1 MQAIGSSRG
10 KPHEQITG
18 IHGRDVAEAE
28 RFGVSRRRGS
38 RRIGSNG
45 GCRAGRAPRGVWLRD
60 GLAHQFVVLPVLAAG
75 WRHRGLLPARRI
87 GPLRDLSR
95 LPLGQTG
102 VAQKRCREDAMSA
115 LPRRRYGLPSPW
127 RCSAPARSSKLTA
140 HYLYRFVSVMIVPS
154 RLMSTRLR
162 KLMPSKA
169 MGRLLFSVTT
179 ASTLCTATSP
189 TRTVSS
195 LRR

>member
-1 MQAIGSSRG
+1 MSRG

-38 RRIGSNG
+38 RRVGNNG
-45 GCRAGRAPRGVWLRD
+45 CCRAGRAPRGVWLRD

-87 GPLRDLSR
+87 GPMRDLSR
-95 LPLGQTG
+95 LPLGQAG
-102 VAQKRCREDAMSA
+102 VAQKRCQEDAMSA

-127 RCSAPARSSKLTA
+127 RRSASVRSSKANRATIS
-140 HYLYRFVSVMIVPS
+140 YYRFVSVMIVPS